1 MKLAYVGGALLFLA
15 FVAIGI
21 YYLMPGVYHVLVF
34 DDPTGQHV
42 KHALLSFGLA
52 LLSLIG
58 ARFVANSRSA
68 NGSRTLA
75 K

>member
-1 MKLAYVGGALLFLA
+1 MNRAYVGGVLLFLA
-15 FVAIGI
+15 FVAVGV
-21 YYLMPGVYHVLVF
+21 YYLTPGIYHVLVF

>member
-1 MKLAYVGGALLFLA
+1 MKLAYVGGALLFVV
-15 FVAIGI
+15 FVVVGI
-21 YYLMPGVYHVLVF
+21 YYLTPGVYHVLVF

-68 NGSRTLA
+68 NRYRTLA